1 MGSLLSPRE
10 SRVGTDSKGS
20 RMRPALEVESID
32 TSGYTRHEQ
41 KVRESASAGRSDAD
55 NGRIIPG
62 AGVGGEG
69 SKADWLVE
77 RDFRSKF
84 VDKKRQE
91 RLSFLKGHPS
101 ASKTGPTLAQ
111 SSTEATATIGSGD
124 TSTAK
129 MISKGKRVI
138 VVDDVAPL
146 KTEGLY
152 PHRMLG
158 ANDETS
164 APLPRTK
171 SQLTFLLERD
181 RAVNAQE
188 KQNR

>member
-1 MGSLLSPRE
+1 MK
-10 SRVGTDSKGS
+10 GT
-20 RMRPALEVESID
+20 RPTLEVETDD
-32 TSGYTRHEQ
+32 TSGYVRHEQ
-41 KVRESASAGRSDAD
+41 KQKGRAAAGRS
-55 NGRIIPG
+55 GTGSGIIVPVT
-62 AGVGGEG
+62 GVGGED

-91 RLSFLKGHPS
+91 RFSSLMGHPS

-129 MISKGKRVI
+129 ILTKGKRVI

-146 KTEGLY
+146 KTEALF
-152 PHRMLG
+152 PHGMLG
-158 ANDETS
+158 VNNEPS

-181 RAVNAQE
+181 RALKAQE

>member
-1 MGSLLSPRE
+1 
-10 SRVGTDSKGS
+10 
-20 RMRPALEVESID
+20 MRPALEVEPVD
-32 TSGYTRHEQ
+32 TSGYARHEQ
-41 KVRESASAGRSDAD
+41 KLNERTGAGRSNAGS
-55 NGRIIPG
+55 GRITPG
-62 AGVGGEG
+62 AGAEGGD

-91 RLSFLKGHPS
+91 RFSSLMGHPS

-111 SSTEATATIGSGD
+111 SSTEAIATIGSGD
-124 TSTAK
+124 AATAK
-129 MISKGKRVI
+129 IPTKGKRVI

-146 KTEGLY
+146 KTEELI
-152 PHRMLG
+152 PHQMLG
-158 ANDETS
+158 VSDEPP

-181 RAVNAQE
+181 RAIKAQE
-188 KQNR
+188 KQNW

>member
-1 MGSLLSPRE
+1 
-10 SRVGTDSKGS
+10 
-20 RMRPALEVESID
+20 MRPTLEVEMVD

-41 KVRESASAGRSDAD
+41 KLKGCAGAGRSSTGSGTIA
-55 NGRIIPG
+55 PG
-62 AGVGGEG
+62 AGVGGEN

-91 RLSFLKGHPS
+91 RFSSLMGHPS

-129 MISKGKRVI
+129 ILTKAKRAI

-146 KTEGLY
+146 KTEGLF
-152 PHRMLG
+152 PHRVLG
-158 ANDETS
+158 VNNEPT

-181 RAVNAQE
+181 RAVKAQE